1 MQRWMGGRKSFN
13 GLGDISADPLRRFLE
28 PYSLSHWE
36 REVVV
41 AMVDLNHLPISLTV
55 LWVVDTVLEAG
66 KDVLEG
72 GWR

>member
-1 MQRWMGGRKSFN
+1 
-13 GLGDISADPLRRFLE
+13 
-28 PYSLSHWE
+28 
-36 REVVV
+36 
-41 AMVDLNHLPISLTV
+41 MVDLNHLPISLTV

>member
-1 MQRWMGGRKSFN
+1 MRRWMGGRKSFN
-13 GLGDISADPLRRFLE
+13 GLGDISADPLTSFLAR
-28 PYSLSHWE
+28 YSLSQRE

-41 AMVDLNHLPISLTV
+41 AMMDLGRLPVSLTV
-55 LWVVDTVLEAG
+55 LWLVDTVLEAG

>member
-1 MQRWMGGRKSFN
+1 MDGRKSFN
-13 GLGDISADPLRRFLE
+13 GLGGISADSLRCFLE

-41 AMVDLNHLPISLTV
+41 AMVDLSHLLISLTV

-66 KDVLEG
+66 KDVLDG